1 MVIVAIF
8 NLFKKEQKV
17 SLDTVNRDIDALVSM
32 ASEIRFTN
40 NRYGTAYWYYF
51 INDVT
56 DTAKIR
62 RLFAR
67 NGVKPEY
74 HLTACYRLETPV
86 FRIRNF
92 NLLFQPKARKFV
104 EQLQDAYDKKYDL
117 GYNCK
122 VLPREKRTR

>member
-1 MVIVAIF
+1 MAIF
-8 NLFKKEQKV
+8 NLFKKEQKA
-17 SLDTVNRDIDALVSM
+17 SFSTANRDIDALVDM
-32 ASEIRFTN
+32 ASEMRFTN

-67 NGVKPEY
+67 NGINPEF

-92 NLLFQPKARKFV
+92 NLLFQPKAKKFI
-104 EQLQDAYDKKYDL
+104 EELQDAYDKKYDL

-122 VLPREKRTR
+122 VLPKEKRTR